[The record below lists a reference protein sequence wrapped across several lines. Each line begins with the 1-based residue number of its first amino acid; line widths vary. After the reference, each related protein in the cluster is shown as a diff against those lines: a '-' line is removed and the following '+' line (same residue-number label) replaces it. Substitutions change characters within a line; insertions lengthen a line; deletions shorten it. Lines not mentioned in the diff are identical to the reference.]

1 MKNCTIQK
9 RENECFEGE
18 RPLFK
23 ATNTDLINCQ
33 FSQGE
38 SALKLAN
45 NIHAHACTFSS
56 KYLFWHD
63 NHIKII
69 KSQFTEGGRASI
81 WYSNDIVLEECEVNA
96 PKIFRDAKNILII
109 KSELNT
115 NETLWDCENV
125 TITNSNFTGDYL
137 LFHSN
142 NIGYSALTRMMKFA
156 KNIDEKNIATL
167 SQQLSWSHFKELIV
181 LEDNLKI
188 EFYAQMSIAQNWG
201 VRTLRERIDSML
213 YERTALSKQPDEL
226 IKYEL
231 DNIKNE
237 NFSKNVV
244 FKDPYFLDF
253 LEINDRYLEKDLED
267 AILRSIEQFIF
278 ELGVGFSFIERQKRI
293 IIDGEDFKIDLL
305 FYNRKLKRLIAIDL
319 KIGRF
324 KAEYKGQMEL
334 YLKWLSKYEKEEG
347 ENEPLGIILCADKKE
362 EQIELLELEKSGIH
376 VAQYLTVLPPREILE
391 AKLHQAIE
399 SAKAKYLIDNQQCHC
414 SC

>member
-1 MKNCTIQK
+1 MSNIRNNNLFEQIKN
-9 RENECFEGE
+9 
-18 RPLFK
+18 
-23 ATNTDLINCQ
+23 LIEQTKQNVAISVNSSLTMMYWEIGNKINQ
-33 FSQGE
+33 DI
-38 SALKLAN
+38 LKNQRAEYGKEIVVTL
-45 NIHAHACTFSS
+45 SRQ
-56 KYLFWHD
+56 LQD
-63 NHIKII
+63 NFGKG
-69 KSQFTEGGRASI
+69 F
-81 WYSNDIVLEECEVNA
+81 
-96 PKIFRDAKNILII
+96 
-109 KSELNT
+109 
-115 NETLWDCENV
+115 
-125 TITNSNFTGDYL
+125 
-137 LFHSN
+137 
-142 NIGYSALTRMMKFA
+142 
-156 KNIDEKNIATL
+156 DEKNLRRMMQFANAIEKQKVVTL
-167 SQQLSWSHFKELIV
+167 SRQLSWSHFLALLPLQES
-181 LEDNLKI
+181 LKI
-188 EFYAQMSIAQNWG
+188 EFYAQMSIVQNWG

-213 YERTALSKQPDEL
+213 YERTALSKQPEEL

-231 DNIKNE
+231 DNIKQE
-237 NFSKNVV
+237 EFSKNMIL
-244 FKDPYFLDF
+244 KDPYLLDF

-376 VAQYLTVLPPREILE
+376 VAQYLTVLPPKDVLE

-399 SAKAKYLIDNQQCHC
+399 SAKAKYFIDNKEKID
-414 SC
+414 

>member
-1 MKNCTIQK
+1 M
-9 RENECFEGE
+9 NE
-18 RPLFK
+18 
-23 ATNTDLINCQ
+23 
-33 FSQGE
+33 
-38 SALKLAN
+38 
-45 NIHAHACTFSS
+45 
-56 KYLFWHD
+56 
-63 NHIKII
+63 
-69 KSQFTEGGRASI
+69 
-81 WYSNDIVLEECEVNA
+81 
-96 PKIFRDAKNILII
+96 
-109 KSELNT
+109 
-115 NETLWDCENV
+115 
-125 TITNSNFTGDYL
+125 ITNNSLFEQIKNLIEQTKNNVAIAVNSSLTIMYWEIGNKINQDILKNQRAEYGKEIVVTLSRQLQDNFGKG
-137 LFHSN
+137 F
-142 NIGYSALTRMMKFA
+142 
-156 KNIDEKNIATL
+156 DEKNLRRMMQFANAIEKQKVVTL
-167 SQQLSWSHFKELIV
+167 SRQLSWSHFLA
-181 LEDNLKI
+181 LLPLQDNLKI
-188 EFYAQMSIAQNWG
+188 EFYAQMSIVQNWG

-231 DNIKNE
+231 DNIKQE
-237 NFSKNVV
+237 EFSKNMIL
-244 FKDPYFLDF
+244 KDPYILDF
-253 LEINDRYLEKDLED
+253 LDINDRYLEKDLED

-376 VAQYLTVLPPREILE
+376 VAQYLTVLPPKDVLE

-399 SAKAKYLIDNQQCHC
+399 SAKAKYFIDNKEKID
-414 SC
+414 

>member
-1 MKNCTIQK
+1 MSNIINNSLFNQIKN
-9 RENECFEGE
+9 
-18 RPLFK
+18 
-23 ATNTDLINCQ
+23 LIEQTKNNVAIVVNSSLTMMYWEIGNKINQ
-33 FSQGE
+33 DI
-38 SALKLAN
+38 LKNQRAEYGKEIVVKL
-45 NIHAHACTFSS
+45 SRQ
-56 KYLFWHD
+56 LQD
-63 NHIKII
+63 NFGKG
-69 KSQFTEGGRASI
+69 F
-81 WYSNDIVLEECEVNA
+81 
-96 PKIFRDAKNILII
+96 
-109 KSELNT
+109 
-115 NETLWDCENV
+115 
-125 TITNSNFTGDYL
+125 
-137 LFHSN
+137 
-142 NIGYSALTRMMKFA
+142 
-156 KNIDEKNIATL
+156 DEKNLRRMMQFANAIEKQKVVTL
-167 SQQLSWSHFKELIV
+167 SRQLSWSHFLA
-181 LEDNLKI
+181 LLPLQDTLKI

-231 DNIKNE
+231 DNIKQE
-237 NFSKNVV
+237 EFSKNMIL
-244 FKDPYFLDF
+244 KDPYFLDF
-253 LEINDRYLEKDLED
+253 LDINDRYLEKDLED

-376 VAQYLTVLPPREILE
+376 VAQYLTVLPPKEILE

-399 SAKAKYLIDNQQCHC
+399 SAKAKYFIDNKEKID
-414 SC
+414 

>member
-1 MKNCTIQK
+1 M
-9 RENECFEGE
+9 
-18 RPLFK
+18 
-23 ATNTDLINCQ
+23 
-33 FSQGE
+33 
-38 SALKLAN
+38 
-45 NIHAHACTFSS
+45 
-56 KYLFWHD
+56 
-63 NHIKII
+63 
-69 KSQFTEGGRASI
+69 
-81 WYSNDIVLEECEVNA
+81 SN
-96 PKIFRDAKNILII
+96 
-109 KSELNT
+109 
-115 NETLWDCENV
+115 
-125 TITNSNFTGDYL
+125 ITNKSLFEKIKNLIEQTKQNVAISVNSSLTIMYWEIGNKINQDILKNQRAEYGKEIVVTLSRQLQDNFGKG
-137 LFHSN
+137 F
-142 NIGYSALTRMMKFA
+142 
-156 KNIDEKNIATL
+156 DEKNLRRMMQFANAIEKQKVVTL
-167 SQQLSWSHFKELIV
+167 SRQLSWSHFLA
-181 LEDNLKI
+181 LLPLQDNLKI
-188 EFYAQMSIAQNWG
+188 EFYAQMSIVQNWG

-231 DNIKNE
+231 DNIKQE
-237 NFSKNVV
+237 EFSKNMIL
-244 FKDPYFLDF
+244 KDPYLLDF

-376 VAQYLTVLPPREILE
+376 VAQYLTVLPPKDVLE

-399 SAKAKYLIDNQQCHC
+399 SAKAKYFIDNKEKID
-414 SC
+414 

>member
-1 MKNCTIQK
+1 MNELTNNSLFEQIKNLIEQTKNNVAVAVNSSMTMMYWHIGK
-9 RENECFEGE
+9 
-18 RPLFK
+18 
-23 ATNTDLINCQ
+23 LINDEILQ
-33 FSQGE
+33 NKRAEYGKEIVATVSQQ
-38 SALKLAN
+38 L
-45 NIHAHACTFSS
+45 
-56 KYLFWHD
+56 
-63 NHIKII
+63 IKQYG
-69 KSQFTEGGRASI
+69 KG
-81 WYSNDIVLEECEVNA
+81 YS
-96 PKIFRDAKNILII
+96 
-109 KSELNT
+109 
-115 NETLWDCENV
+115 
-125 TITNSNFTGDYL
+125 
-137 LFHSN
+137 
-142 NIGYSALTRMMKFA
+142 YSALTRMMKFA

-201 VRTLRERIDSML
+201 VRTLREWIDSML

-399 SAKAKYLIDNQQCHC
+399 SAKAKYLIDNQQKNNLEE
-414 SC
+414 

>member
-1 MKNCTIQK
+1 MN
-9 RENECFEGE
+9 
-18 RPLFK
+18 
-23 ATNTDLINCQ
+23 
-33 FSQGE
+33 
-38 SALKLAN
+38 
-45 NIHAHACTFSS
+45 
-56 KYLFWHD
+56 
-63 NHIKII
+63 KII
-69 KSQFTEGGRASI
+69 NHSLFEQIKNLIEQTKNNVAIAVNSSLTMMYWHIGKLISDEILQNKRAEYGKEIVATLSQQLSGQYGKG
-81 WYSNDIVLEECEVNA
+81 YS
-96 PKIFRDAKNILII
+96 
-109 KSELNT
+109 
-115 NETLWDCENV
+115 
-125 TITNSNFTGDYL
+125 
-137 LFHSN
+137 
-142 NIGYSALTRMMKFA
+142 YSALTRMMKFA

-181 LEDNLKI
+181 LEDALKI

-231 DNIKNE
+231 DNTKQE
-237 NFSKNVV
+237 HFSKNMI
-244 FKDPYFLDF
+244 FKDPYLLDF
-253 LEINDRYLEKDLED
+253 LGVNDRYLEKDLED

-293 IIDGEDFKIDLL
+293 IIDGEDYKIDLL

-319 KIGRF
+319 KIGRS

-399 SAKAKYLIDNQQCHC
+399 SAKAKYMIELNQ
-414 SC
+414 

>member
-1 MKNCTIQK
+1 MSNI
-9 RENECFEGE
+9 RNNNLFEQ
-18 RPLFK
+18 
-23 ATNTDLINCQ
+23 I
-33 FSQGE
+33 
-38 SALKLAN
+38 
-45 NIHAHACTFSS
+45 
-56 KYLFWHD
+56 
-63 NHIKII
+63 
-69 KSQFTEGGRASI
+69 
-81 WYSNDIVLEECEVNA
+81 
-96 PKIFRDAKNILII
+96 KNIIEQTKQNVAISVNSSLTMMYWEIGNKI
-109 KSELNT
+109 NQDILKNQRAEYGK
-115 NETLWDCENV
+115 EIVVTLSRQLQD
-125 TITNSNFTGDYL
+125 NFGKG
-137 LFHSN
+137 F
-142 NIGYSALTRMMKFA
+142 
-156 KNIDEKNIATL
+156 DEKNLRRMMQFANAIEKQKVVTL
-167 SQQLSWSHFKELIV
+167 SRQLSWSHFLALLPLQES
-181 LEDNLKI
+181 LKI
-188 EFYAQMSIAQNWG
+188 EFYAQMSIVQNWG

-213 YERTALSKQPDEL
+213 YERTALSKQPEEL

-231 DNIKNE
+231 DNIKQE
-237 NFSKNVV
+237 KFSKNMIL
-244 FKDPYFLDF
+244 KDPYLLDF

-376 VAQYLTVLPPREILE
+376 VAQYLTVLPPKDVLE

-399 SAKAKYLIDNQQCHC
+399 SAKAKYFIDNKEKID
-414 SC
+414 

>member
-1 MKNCTIQK
+1 MNELTNNSLFEQIKNLIEQTKNNVAVAVNSSMTMMYWHIGK
-9 RENECFEGE
+9 
-18 RPLFK
+18 
-23 ATNTDLINCQ
+23 LINDEILQ
-33 FSQGE
+33 NKRAEYGKEIVATVSQQ
-38 SALKLAN
+38 L
-45 NIHAHACTFSS
+45 
-56 KYLFWHD
+56 
-63 NHIKII
+63 IKQYG
-69 KSQFTEGGRASI
+69 KG
-81 WYSNDIVLEECEVNA
+81 YS
-96 PKIFRDAKNILII
+96 
-109 KSELNT
+109 
-115 NETLWDCENV
+115 
-125 TITNSNFTGDYL
+125 
-137 LFHSN
+137 
-142 NIGYSALTRMMKFA
+142 YSALTRMMKFA
-156 KNIDEKNIATL
+156 KKIDEKNIATL

-201 VRTLRERIDSML
+201 VRTLREWIDSML

-399 SAKAKYLIDNQQCHC
+399 SAKAKYLIDNQQKNNLEE
-414 SC
+414 

>member
-1 MKNCTIQK
+1 M
-9 RENECFEGE
+9 NEI
-18 RPLFK
+18 
-23 ATNTDLINCQ
+23 T
-33 FSQGE
+33 
-38 SALKLAN
+38 N
-45 NIHAHACTFSS
+45 NILFEQIKNLIEQTKNNVAVAVNSS
-56 KYLFWHD
+56 LTMMYWEIG
-63 NHIKII
+63 NRIN
-69 KSQFTEGGRASI
+69 Q
-81 WYSNDIVLEECEVNA
+81 
-96 PKIFRDAKNILII
+96 NILKNQRAEYGKEIVV
-109 KSELNT
+109 
-115 NETLWDCENV
+115 TLSRQLQD
-125 TITNSNFTGDYL
+125 NFGKG
-137 LFHSN
+137 F
-142 NIGYSALTRMMKFA
+142 
-156 KNIDEKNIATL
+156 DEKNLRRMMQFANAIEKQKVVTL
-167 SQQLSWSHFKELIV
+167 SRQLSWSHFLA
-181 LEDNLKI
+181 LLPLQDNLKI
-188 EFYAQMSIAQNWG
+188 EFYAQMSIVQNWG

-231 DNIKNE
+231 DNLKQE
-237 NFSKNVV
+237 EFSKNMIL
-244 FKDPYFLDF
+244 KDPYFLDF
-253 LEINDRYLEKDLED
+253 LDINDRYLEKDLED

-376 VAQYLTVLPPREILE
+376 VAQYLTVLPPKDVLE

-399 SAKAKYLIDNQQCHC
+399 SAKAKYFIDNKEKID
-414 SC
+414 